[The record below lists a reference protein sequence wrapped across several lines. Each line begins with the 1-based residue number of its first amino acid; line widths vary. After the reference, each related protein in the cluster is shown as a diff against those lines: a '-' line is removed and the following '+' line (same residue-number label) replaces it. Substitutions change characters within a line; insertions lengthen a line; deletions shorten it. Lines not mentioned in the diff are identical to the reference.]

1 MDKLIIG
8 LEVTL
13 IGLVI
18 VFVMLMLIIG
28 VVKVIALAG
37 GFVDKKTEQLNA
49 KKAAKKAAKAA
60 QEAKEEPVEAA
71 FAPEPVAMKEPAE
84 AAPAPVAEA
93 VVSEPVQADDTE
105 LIAVIAAACAVMMD
119 TVPQNVAVRSVKRV
133 RRTAWAE
140 AGRRSQMS

>member
-37 GFVDKKTEQLNA
+37 GFVDKKTEQMNA

-71 FAPEPVAMKEPAE
+71 FVPEPVA
-84 AAPAPVAEA
+84 
-93 VVSEPVQADDTE
+93 VSEPAPADDTE
-105 LIAVIAAACAVMMD
+105 LIAVIAAAWAVMRD
-119 TVPQNVAVRSVKRV
+119 PVPQNVAVRSVKRV

>member
-1 MDKLIIG
+1 MDKLILG

-37 GFVDKKTEQLNA
+37 GFVDKKTEQMNA

-71 FAPEPVAMKEPAE
+71 FAPEPV
-84 AAPAPVAEA
+84 
-93 VVSEPVQADDTE
+93 VVSEPAPVDDTE
-105 LIAVIAAACAVMMD
+105 LIAVIAAA
-119 TVPQNVAVRSVKRV
+119 VAAAMEAEGAEEPTGFVVRSI
-133 RRTAWAE
+133 RRINNAPAWNH
-140 AGRRSQMS
+140 AGREE

>member
-28 VVKVIALAG
+28 VVKIIALAG

-60 QEAKEEPVEAA
+60 KKAQAAKEEPAEAA
-71 FAPEPVAMKEPAE
+71 P
-84 AAPAPVAEA
+84 APAPVAEA

-119 TVPQNVAVRSVKRV
+119 TVPQNVAVRSVTRV

>member
-37 GFVDKKTEQLNA
+37 GFVDKKTEQMNA
-49 KKAAKKAAKAA
+49 KKAAKKAAKAKKA
-60 QEAKEEPVEAA
+60 QAAKEEPA
-71 FAPEPVAMKEPAE
+71 EP
-84 AAPAPVAEA
+84 APAPVPEA

>member
-37 GFVDKKTEQLNA
+37 GFVDKKTEQMNA
-49 KKAAKKAAKAA
+49 KKAAKKEAKAA

-71 FAPEPVAMKEPAE
+71 FVPEPVA
-84 AAPAPVAEA
+84 
-93 VVSEPVQADDTE
+93 VSEPAPADDTE

>member
-28 VVKVIALAG
+28 VVKIIALAG

-60 QEAKEEPVEAA
+60 KKAQAAKEEPAEAA
-71 FAPEPVAMKEPAE
+71 P
-84 AAPAPVAEA
+84 APAPVAEA

>member
-28 VVKVIALAG
+28 VVKIIALAG

-60 QEAKEEPVEAA
+60 KKAQAAKEEPA
-71 FAPEPVAMKEPAE
+71 EP
-84 AAPAPVAEA
+84 APAPVAEA

-105 LIAVIAAACAVMMD
+105 LIAVIAAACTVMMD

>member
-60 QEAKEEPVEAA
+60 KKAQAAKE
-71 FAPEPVAMKEPAE
+71 EPAE

>member
-28 VVKVIALAG
+28 VVKIIALAG

-60 QEAKEEPVEAA
+60 KKAQAAKEEPA
-71 FAPEPVAMKEPAE
+71 EP
-84 AAPAPVAEA
+84 APAPVAEA

>member
-28 VVKVIALAG
+28 VVKIIALAG

-60 QEAKEEPVEAA
+60 KKAQAAKEEPAA
-71 FAPEPVAMKEPAE
+71 
-84 AAPAPVAEA
+84 AAPAPVAEV

>member
-28 VVKVIALAG
+28 VVKIIALAG

-60 QEAKEEPVEAA
+60 KKAQAAKE
-71 FAPEPVAMKEPAE
+71 EPAE

-119 TVPQNVAVRSVKRV
+119 TVPHNVAVRSVKRV

>member
-37 GFVDKKTEQLNA
+37 GFVDKKTEQMNA

-71 FAPEPVAMKEPAE
+71 FAPEPV
-84 AAPAPVAEA
+84 
-93 VVSEPVQADDTE
+93 VVSEPAPVDDTE

>member
-60 QEAKEEPVEAA
+60 KKAQAAKE
-71 FAPEPVAMKEPAE
+71 EPAE
-84 AAPAPVAEA
+84 AAPAPVAEV

>member
-28 VVKVIALAG
+28 VVKIIALAG

-60 QEAKEEPVEAA
+60 KKAQAAKE
-71 FAPEPVAMKEPAE
+71 EPAE